1 MEEKKR
7 QPAKITLDN
16 GKMNITYNV
25 LTIRDKDENAK
36 HIDCFVPAF
45 NLKFSTTSEDNIFK
59 YSNAM
64 VSSYFN
70 YFLKKEN
77 FKAMIVEIHKLG
89 FRTNQH
95 NFVMHQLLNKKKRNA
110 KFSIDNVNIPEGFE
124 GSKVMKNSLSE
135 MVY

>member
-1 MEEKKR
+1 MEEKKS

-16 GKMNITYNV
+16 GKMNIIYNV
-25 LTIRDKDENAK
+25 LTVRDKDENAK

-45 NLKFSTTSEDNIFK
+45 NLKFSTTSEENISK

-95 NFVMHQLLNKKKRNA
+95 NFVMNQLLNKKKRNA
-110 KFSIDNVNIPEGFE
+110 KFLIDSVNIPEDFQ